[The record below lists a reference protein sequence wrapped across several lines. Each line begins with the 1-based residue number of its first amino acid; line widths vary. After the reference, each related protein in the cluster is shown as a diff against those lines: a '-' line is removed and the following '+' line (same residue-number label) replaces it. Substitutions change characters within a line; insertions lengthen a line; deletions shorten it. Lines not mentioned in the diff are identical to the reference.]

1 MQKNSAEEI
10 KELIEENVR
19 TSYRVRYTQIELPDP
34 KPGSSARREM
44 KIRTDYRADLH
55 DSLSE
60 LFTSS
65 HVPFRSHKV
74 SSHSV
79 EVIDIDN
86 KNDKVR
92 ILIKPPNGR
101 EWRQQSY
108 WNENLE
114 KLSNWNRIRSS
125 PDTRIE
131 FEILRDINAKIHEL
145 GNVHPVELIIKSKK
159 YSNIIGFV
167 PGPFG
172 AKADFVG
179 IDKNGNSVLFI
190 SHKDGYNAR
199 SFQQYSG
206 MSSRAGSSIY
216 DHPEVQK
223 FREDISKKETSDFY
237 NTAYY
242 RPIEDVDL
250 KKKAVFGKDFS
261 SGGTSVNN
269 IDFFCQG
276 RPVLTKRGKSIT
288 LSFTTRM
295 AHRTQI
301 SQLERSG
308 YTPTLGARR
317 GEAYRTVEYR
327 NDRVTGV
334 RAGIFSEGY
343 IKGRTHEQI

>member
-10 KELIEENVR
+10 KELIEANVR
-19 TSYRVRYTQIELPDP
+19 TSYKVRYTQIELPES

-60 LFTSS
+60 LFAAT
-65 HVPFRSHKV
+65 HIPFRSHKV

-101 EWRQQSY
+101 EWRQQNY

-114 KLSNWNRIRSS
+114 KLSNWNQIKSY

-131 FEILRDINAKIHEL
+131 FEILRDINSKIHEL
-145 GNVHPVELIIKSKK
+145 GNVHPVELIIKSQR
-159 YSNIIGFV
+159 YSDIIGFV

-179 IDKNGNSVLFI
+179 INSKGNPVLFI
-190 SHKDGYNAR
+190 SHKDGYSAK

-242 RPIEDVDL
+242 RPIKDVNL
-250 KKKAVFGKDFS
+250 KKKAVFGKDS
-261 SGGTSVNN
+261 GSGGTSVNN

-327 NDRVTGV
+327 DDRVTGV

-343 IKGRTHEQI
+343 IKGRTHESI

>member
-1 MQKNSAEEI
+1 MQLDTAEDI
-10 KELIEENVR
+10 KKLIEDNVK
-19 TSYRVRYTQIELPDP
+19 TSYKVRYTQIELPDP

-44 KIRTDYRADLH
+44 KVRTDYRAALH
-55 DSLSE
+55 DTLFE
-60 LFTSS
+60 LLTSS
-65 HVPFRSHKV
+65 HISFRSHKV

-114 KLSNWNRIRSS
+114 KLSNWNSLRKS

-131 FEILRDINAKIHEL
+131 FEILRTMNAKIHEL
-145 GNVHPVELIIKSKK
+145 GNVLPVELIIKSKK

-179 IDKNGNSVLFI
+179 VNSKGVGVVFI
-190 SHKDGYNAR
+190 SHKDGYNAKA
-199 SFQQYSG
+199 FQQYSG

-216 DHPEVQK
+216 DHPEVQS
-223 FREDISKKETSDFY
+223 FRQDIAQKETSDFY
-237 NTAYY
+237 STAYY
-242 RPIEDVDL
+242 REIEDVDL

-261 SGGTSVNN
+261 AGGTGPNN

-276 RPVLTKRGKSIT
+276 KAVLTKRGRSVV

-327 NDRVTGV
+327 DAKVTGV
-334 RAGIFSEGY
+334 RAGVFSEGY
-343 IKGRTHEQI
+343 IKGRTSEPI

>member
-1 MQKNSAEEI
+1 MQKNSGEEI

-19 TSYRVRYTQIELPDP
+19 TSYKVRYTQIELPDP
-34 KPGSSARREM
+34 KPGSNARREM

-60 LFTSS
+60 LFSAK
-65 HVPFRSHKV
+65 HIPFRSHKV

-86 KNDKVR
+86 KNDKIR
-92 ILIKPPNGR
+92 ILIKPPGGR

-114 KLSNWNRIRSS
+114 QLSNWSS
-125 PDTRIE
+125 IKQYPDTRTE
-131 FEILRDINAKIHEL
+131 FEILRTINAQIHEL
-145 GNVHPVELIIKSKK
+145 GSVRPVDLLIKSYK
-159 YSNIIGFV
+159 YSDIIGFV

-179 IDKNGNSVLFI
+179 INKNGNPVLYI
-190 SHKDGYNAR
+190 SHKDGYGPK

-216 DHPEVQK
+216 DHPEVQS
-223 FREDISKKETSDFY
+223 FRQEIAKKETSDFY
-237 NTAYY
+237 STAYY
-242 RPIEDVDL
+242 REIEDVDL

-261 SGGTSVNN
+261 SGGTGPNN

-276 RPVLTKRGKSIT
+276 KPVLTKRGRSVV

-327 NDRVTGV
+327 DDKVTGV
-334 RAGIFSEGY
+334 RAGVFSEGY
-343 IKGRTHEQI
+343 IKGRTSEPI